1 MNQLNKCIFH
11 LFLLLLA
18 SILVADFTIVTQLF
32 FCQDMPVKSLH
43 DAKHLRFQFTDRHVF
58 SPLFIQTVQALSQL
72 L

>member
-1 MNQLNKCIFH
+1 MHLSFVFAAARFH
-11 LFLLLLA
+11 SGCGLHHSDVTALLP
-18 SILVADFTIVTQLF
+18 
-32 FCQDMPVKSLH
+32 DMPVKSLH